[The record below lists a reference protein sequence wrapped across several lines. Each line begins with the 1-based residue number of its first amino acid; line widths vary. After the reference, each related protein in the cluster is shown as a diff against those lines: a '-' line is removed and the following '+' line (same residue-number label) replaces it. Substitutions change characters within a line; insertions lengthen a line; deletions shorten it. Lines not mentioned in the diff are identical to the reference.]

1 MSTQTAA
8 AGTAS
13 LQSGEAGGSQCLSFR
28 LGEEEYGI
36 DILRVQE
43 IKGYSNIT
51 RIPNTPPHIKG
62 VINLRGAVVPVVDL
76 RAKFSMPLLEYTKFT
91 VIILVAV
98 ASKTMGLI
106 VDAVSDVLDIKGS
119 DIQPP
124 PELGVSVD
132 TRFMRGMTTVN
143 ERLVAILEVDR
154 LLGEDLA
161 ASAAEMS

>member
-1 MSTQTAA
+1 MSTQTGAA
-8 AGTAS
+8 AGAAVLDTGA
-13 LQSGEAGGSQCLSFR
+13 QTGSQCLSFR
-28 LGEEEYGI
+28 IGEEEYGI

-76 RAKFSMPLLEYTKFT
+76 RAKFSMELMEYTKFT

-106 VDAVSDVLDIKGS
+106 VDAVSDVLDIKEE
-119 DIQPP
+119 DIQAP

-143 ERLVAILEVDR
+143 ERLVAILDVDR

-161 ASAAEMS
+161 AAGGVD

>member
-1 MSTQTAA
+1 MSTQTGAA
-8 AGTAS
+8 AGTAV
-13 LQSGEAGGSQCLSFR
+13 LDTGAQTGSQCLSFR
-28 LGEEEYGI
+28 IGEEEYGI

-76 RAKFSMPLLEYTKFT
+76 RAKFSMELMEYTKFT

-98 ASKTMGLI
+98 ASRTMGLI
-106 VDAVSDVLDIKGS
+106 VDAVSDVLDIKEE
-119 DIQPP
+119 DIQAP

-143 ERLVAILEVDR
+143 DRLVAILDVDR

-161 ASAAEMS
+161 AAGGVE

>member
-1 MSTQTAA
+1 MPAQTGGA
-8 AGTAS
+8 AGTAA
-13 LQSGEAGGSQCLSFR
+13 LEAGARTGSQCLSFR

-76 RAKFSMPLLEYTKFT
+76 RAKFSMPLLDYTKFT

-106 VDAVSDVLDIKGS
+106 VDAVSDVLDVNEK
-119 DIQPP
+119 DIQAP

-132 TRFMRGMTTVN
+132 TRFLRGMTTVS
-143 ERLVAILEVDR
+143 ERLVAVLDVDR

-161 ASAAEMS
+161 AAGAVD